1 MKLTVITVCLNAAET
16 IRQCLDSVASQSHPD
31 VEHWVVDGAST
42 DGTAE
47 ILAEE
52 REARGY
58 SMVSEPDQGLYQAM
72 NKGIA
77 RATGDVIGFLNA
89 DDCYASDTVLA
100 EVAEALS
107 DREIEACYGDLRY
120 VSREN
125 PERVVRDW
133 IAGEFEHGSFHRGW
147 MPPHPT
153 FYARRSTYD
162 RLGGFET
169 EYQFGA
175 DWELLFRFLEVEQ
188 VPVTYVPRHW
198 VTMRLG
204 GETNRSLRNIVTNH
218 RECLHAFRRH
228 GRRAGIGFTGHKILH
243 RMRQFVPLARGGK
256 VRQG

>member
-1 MKLTVITVCLNAAET
+1 MKITVITVCYQAAAT
-16 IRQCLDSVASQSHPD
+16 IRRCLDSVAAQAHPE
-31 VEHWVVDGAST
+31 VEHWVIDGAST

-47 ILAEE
+47 ILAE
-52 REARGY
+52 AQAAMGF
-58 SMVSEPDQGLYQAM
+58 SLVSEPDEGLYHAM

-77 RATGDVIGFLNA
+77 RATGDAIGFLNA
-89 DDCYASDTVLA
+89 DDWYASDTVLA

-107 DREIEACYGDLRY
+107 DPEVEACYGDLQY

-125 PERVVRDW
+125 PDRVVRDW
-133 IAGEFEHGSFHRGW
+133 VAGDFERGSFHRGW

-169 EYQFGA
+169 SYRFGA

-188 VPVTYVPRHW
+188 VAVTYVPRHW

-204 GETNRSLRNIVTNH
+204 GETNRSLRNMITNH
-218 RECLHAFRRH
+218 RECLDAFRRH
-228 GRRAGIGFTGHKILH
+228 GRKPGPGFTGRKILH
-243 RMRQFVPLARGGK
+243 RLRQFVPLARGGK
-256 VRQG
+256 MRQG